1 MKRKVKWSGLS
12 SALFLLDCL
21 AFAWSTAWGWAYC
34 AERCANFC
42 AIIRTSRKSPS
53 RRTTRVARERRWW
66 SCGSELATG
75 HGAGCAG
82 SASRFEEHAACA
94 DHNPVRR
101 DDQDGIARDLGGGA
115 GDVGVFVL

>member
-1 MKRKVKWSGLS
+1 MKRKVKWNVLS
-12 SALFLLDCL
+12 SEHFWPGCR
-21 AFAWSTAWGWAYC
+21 AFAWSTALAWASC

-42 AIIRTSRKSPS
+42 AIIHMSRKFPS
-53 RRTTRVARERRWW
+53 HRTTRAARERPWW

-82 SASRFEEHAACA
+82 GAGRFKEYAAGT
-94 DHNPVRR
+94 DYDPVGR
-101 DDQDGIARDLGGGA
+101 DNQDGVARDLGGST